1 MALFRTPLPRLGSLL
16 VSVPT
21 LWLGR
26 QRKPSRMV
34 RTTRRLVGSLFP
46 FVCSILSVMVQS
58 SCSFH
63 QTARGNYI
71 TAAFR
76 TYRRKC
82 HLKTSSSY
90 QAYTWPLQLISSF
103 WISLNNMADDFVGMG
118 GGSGE
123 PPKKDD
129 AKSQPVRR
137 DSSISLDDP
146 FPLSEQ

>member
-16 VSVPT
+16 VLVPT

-103 WISLNNMADDFVGMG
+103 WISLLTTWRTTSLAWVVVPA
-118 GGSGE
+118 SR
-123 PPKKDD
+123 P
-129 AKSQPVRR
+129 RR
-137 DSSISLDDP
+137 TTQSPSPSVVTAA
-146 FPLSEQ
+146 SA